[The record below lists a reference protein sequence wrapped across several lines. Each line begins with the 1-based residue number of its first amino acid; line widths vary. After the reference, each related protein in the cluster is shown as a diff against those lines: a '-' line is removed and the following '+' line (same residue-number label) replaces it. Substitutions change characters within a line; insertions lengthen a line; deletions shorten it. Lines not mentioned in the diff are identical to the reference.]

1 MEIYFIT
8 GNPKKAEYLKKYL
21 GLEIKHQKVDLDEIQ
36 SMDLK
41 KIVEHKVR
49 QAYEKIKKPV
59 LVEDVGLFFDDL
71 NGLPGPFIKF
81 FVENLDFQ
89 KICNMVFEN
98 RGAKVKTV
106 FGYYD
111 GKKLTLLEST
121 LRGEI
126 SDEPRGENG
135 FGWDKIFIPEG
146 YDRTRAELD
155 EKENEKTYKEMKG
168 LKKLKEFLIKEKD
181 KKLVIDKLRD

>member
-1 MEIYFIT
+1 MEVYFIT

-71 NGLPGPFIKF
+71 SGLPGPFIKF

-89 KICNMVFEN
+89 KICNMISEN
-98 RGAKVKTV
+98 RGAEAKTV

-111 GKKLTLLEST
+111 GKNLTLLESS

-126 SDEPRGENG
+126 SKEPRGENG

-146 YDRTRAELD
+146 YNKTRAELD
-155 EKENEKTYKEMKG
+155 EIDNEETYKKIKG
-168 LKKLKEFLIKEKD
+168 FEILKKFLIKEY
-181 KKLVIDKLRD
+181 KK